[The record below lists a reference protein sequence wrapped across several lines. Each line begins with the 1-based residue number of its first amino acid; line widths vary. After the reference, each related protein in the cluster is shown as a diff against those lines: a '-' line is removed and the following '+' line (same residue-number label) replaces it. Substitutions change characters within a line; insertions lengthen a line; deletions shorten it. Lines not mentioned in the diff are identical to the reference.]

1 MKIIK
6 HFNYSEFKN
15 YLDESKR
22 ISDPLWCR
30 FVYRPLSLPTGW
42 FIYRI
47 GIKANSVSLFSI
59 LLTLISSIVIVFGNS
74 ENIIAAS
81 LLLML
86 VALSDCIDGN
96 VARARGESGLGGEW
110 MDAFS
115 GYTVYALIPLSLGI
129 HMFLNNPYEVFPGL
143 WIILGSLTS
152 IANLYLRL
160 LYQKFVN
167 CKLEEATK
175 KKIKSEGS
183 IFSKF
188 SSEMGLVGWMMPT
201 LLVAE
206 ITNMLGVYLA
216 FYCFFYLVSAII
228 TSIILV
234 MKLP

>member
-1 MKIIK
+1 MVII
-6 HFNYSEFKN
+6 
-15 YLDESKR
+15 
-22 ISDPLWCR
+22 
-30 FVYRPLSLPTGW
+30 
-42 FIYRI
+42 
-47 GIKANSVSLFSI
+47 
-59 LLTLISSIVIVFGNS
+59 FGNN
-74 ENIIAAS
+74 ENILAAS
-81 LLLML
+81 YLMMI

-96 VARARGESGLGGEW
+96 VARARNETGPGGEW

-115 GYTVYALIPLSLGI
+115 GYTVYALLPFSLGVHI
-129 HMFLNNPYEVFPGL
+129 FLNNPNQNLPGL

-167 CKLEEATK
+167 CKLEEVTK

-216 FYCFFYLVSAII
+216 FYCFFYLVSVII